1 MDVAE
6 IVQTGNS
13 KEALA
18 VLSRAEQQARD
29 EQLSQLDAQKTTLE
43 NNYLNQS
50 ELAVRA
56 AQIAGDNLAYKQ
68 GINNFKTVAS
78 EEAKKYIDPEAKN
91 TMVEQ
96 AVLAQIQSAKELE
109 ETSAAW
115 EKYQAAK
122 NEDAPILE
130 EVWNYVT
137 TGNSIEGSAKLDLA
151 QEINED
157 KFMTNRLSTIKTQF
171 RTMVNTA
178 NSIAMQSDT
187 VQNAQKRLI
196 ELQNKVESGLTDL
209 NIDKNYQVIR
219 DAYISRVGELDE
231 KEVRLQLDKI
241 NSQKKD
247 VTNSLTRGLT
257 QENRRSI
264 QESRFI
270 NMGNR
275 RINAALT
282 TIASTT
288 TTSKEYPSIDQA
300 LSAEVIKQGNDYLAA
315 VNDYTSIQIKG
326 TPSMT
331 PEDKAIHETRLAEA
345 EAHLEAKHKI
355 FEEARVKFDTTA
367 HGVMVTAAKENKDSA
382 DRIHRSVNSFM
393 AATGNPKFS
402 TTKDS
407 NKFFA
412 KNPDVAS
419 IAVAYNE
426 GGLPE
431 VLKARTPEQALSILE
446 QLSGSPYNKILSEMP
461 VVVKQLYKALAE
473 EKANIAAKN
482 KVTGGLTDAQFE
494 EGFPHTNKLGAFI
507 QRVIQDPFDTDGSKV
522 PGDVAKLL
530 SINADDIGHMKNNP
544 FAQELSAAV
553 AASDSGV
560 LDADTIKDF
569 LDVQVRLKVDDS
581 EVIKSG
587 GPSFWYSP
595 EVKKVT
601 SRVLVDLTKQLATTV
616 QAVYTSKLGVLED
629 YGVDVTSSLSVPIGN
644 KVYNL
649 YDPDD
654 MLKYAAAT
662 TKGLFNLGS
671 PYLKSAASITV
682 DN

>member
-1 MDVAE
+1 
-6 IVQTGNS
+6 
-13 KEALA
+13 
-18 VLSRAEQQARD
+18 ARD

-247 VTNSLTRGLT
+247 VTNSLTRDLT

-315 VNDYTSIQIKG
+315 VND
-326 TPSMT
+326 
-331 PEDKAIHETRLAEA
+331 
-345 EAHLEAKHKI
+345 
-355 FEEARVKFDTTA
+355 
-367 HGVMVTAAKENKDSA
+367 
-382 DRIHRSVNSFM
+382 
-393 AATGNPKFS
+393 
-402 TTKDS
+402 
-407 NKFFA
+407 
-412 KNPDVAS
+412 
-419 IAVAYNE
+419 
-426 GGLPE
+426 
-431 VLKARTPEQALSILE
+431 
-446 QLSGSPYNKILSEMP
+446 
-461 VVVKQLYKALAE
+461 
-473 EKANIAAKN
+473 
-482 KVTGGLTDAQFE
+482 
-494 EGFPHTNKLGAFI
+494 
-507 QRVIQDPFDTDGSKV
+507 
-522 PGDVAKLL
+522 
-530 SINADDIGHMKNNP
+530 
-544 FAQELSAAV
+544 
-553 AASDSGV
+553 
-560 LDADTIKDF
+560 
-569 LDVQVRLKVDDS
+569 
-581 EVIKSG
+581 
-587 GPSFWYSP
+587 
-595 EVKKVT
+595 
-601 SRVLVDLTKQLATTV
+601 
-616 QAVYTSKLGVLED
+616 
-629 YGVDVTSSLSVPIGN
+629 
-644 KVYNL
+644 
-649 YDPDD
+649 
-654 MLKYAAAT
+654 
-662 TKGLFNLGS
+662 
-671 PYLKSAASITV
+671 
-682 DN
+682 